1 MIASLSLILLCQL
14 AGEVIVRGLGLPMPG
29 PVVGLLFLLLLLL
42 ARDRFVA
49 LARGP
54 LQQDGVE
61 NASRGLLAH
70 LSLLFVPAGV
80 GVVQKLDLVA
90 EHGIAVA
97 AVLAD
102 LRGGDLAGDGGDV
115 SGRESLDV
123 ARTERAM
130 SANPFSLWVYL
141 SQSPLLWLTVTLLV
155 YATTDALSLKTHRHP
170 LANPVLHLDLDHRG
184 VPDAHGHIVHDLFR
198 RRAVRA
204 LPARAGDR
212 GAGGA
217 ALRKPQGG
225 GGGDPADAGGPRGG
239 PVTAVV
245 SWCC

>member
-90 EHGIAVA
+90 EHGVAVA
-97 AVLAD
+97 AVLAIS
-102 LRGGDLAGDGGDV
+102 V
-115 SGRESLDV
+115 V
-123 ARTERAM
+123 
-130 SANPFSLWVYL
+130 
-141 SQSPLLWLTVTLLV
+141 VTLLV
-155 YATTDALSLKTHRHP
+155 TVATFLVASRLMS
-170 LANPVLHLDLDHRG
+170 RG
-184 VPDAHGHIVHDLFR
+184 RSAP
-198 RRAVRA
+198 
-204 LPARAGDR
+204 
-212 GAGGA
+212 
-217 ALRKPQGG
+217 
-225 GGGDPADAGGPRGG
+225 
-239 PVTAVV
+239 
-245 SWCC
+245 